1 MICMGLL
8 EDVLLHF
15 PYGDTEDDDDYDDYD
30 VIEEADGDTVFYI
43 DKSCVL
49 GENFAAFVENE
60 ADRIAKKQGRIVI
73 FKRSLE
79 ELKKCQ
85 ENVCDAGYQEAR
97 RGMEQ
102 LSRLQARQLLFV
114 AHDDCG
120 ESEQEEILF
129 SLLKNSRQEDIV
141 FVTEDEL
148 LASDV
153 DLLNEIESVELNSIE
168 VCFIDEDGQ
177 LGIYDFD
184 DD

>member
-1 MICMGLL
+1 M
-8 EDVLLHF
+8 VLFEYVLIHF
-15 PYGDTEDDDDYDDYD
+15 PYGDTEDDDDYDYD

-60 ADRIAKKQGRIVI
+60 ADRIAKRQGRIVI
-73 FKRSLE
+73 FQRSLE
-79 ELKKCQ
+79 ELKKGQ
-85 ENVCDAGYQEAR
+85 ENVCEAEYQAAR
-97 RGMEQ
+97 KGMEQ

-114 AHDDCG
+114 AHDTCG

-184 DD
+184 